1 VVDDGELLALVE
13 RTADGSTFSGVV
25 DVRRGDEVIVSFAA
39 GMADRRHRIPMTPS
53 TRLAIASGTKGF
65 TALTVMSLVTDGTL
79 DLDARVRTLLGGD
92 LPAIDDD
99 VTVRHLL
106 AHRSGIGDYLDE
118 GAGGDID
125 DYVMTVPVHELASAE
140 AYLAVLDG
148 HPQRE
153 RPDELFRYNNSGYV
167 VLAIIAER
175 AAGQSYHDLV
185 HQRVVLPAGLT
196 ATSFERGDELPAD
209 VAVGYLGAEGLRTNV
224 LHLPVIGVGDGG
236 IVVDASDLHR
246 LWQAFFDDRIVPGDA
261 RRSMVAPI
269 STRPE
274 GRERYGLGFWLHPTS
289 DVVELQGMDA
299 GVSFWSVHD
308 PEVSLTVTVVSNTS
322 SGAWP
327 VARAMEGALELD

>member
-1 VVDDGELLALVE
+1 MVDDRELLALVE
-13 RTADGSTFSGVV
+13 RTAEESKFSGVV
-25 DVRRGDEVIVSFAA
+25 DVRRGDETIVCFAA

-65 TALTVMSLVTDGTL
+65 TALAVMSLVTDGSL
-79 DLDARVRTLLGGD
+79 DLDVRVRTLLGDD
-92 LPAIDDD
+92 LPAIHAD

-118 GAGGDID
+118 EATGDID
-125 DYVMTVPVHELASAE
+125 DYVMTVPVHELSSAE

-148 HPQRE
+148 HQQRE
-153 RPDELFRYNNSGYV
+153 RPDEHFRYNNSGYV
-167 VLAIIAER
+167 VLAIVAER
-175 AAGQSYHDLV
+175 AARQSYHELV

-196 ATSFERGDELPAD
+196 ATSFERGDELPAA
-209 VAVGYLGAEGLRTNV
+209 VAVGYLSAEGLRTNV

-236 IVVDASDLHR
+236 IVVEASDLHR
-246 LWQAFFDDRIVPGDA
+246 LWEAFFDGRIVPEDA

-289 DVVELQGMDA
+289 DVVELQGIDP
-299 GVSFWSVHD
+299 GVSFRSVHD
-308 PEVSLTVTVVSNTS
+308 PEASVTVTVVSNTS

-327 VARAMEGALELD
+327 VARALEGALGLG